1 MEPDSIA
8 RTSHLERLPPELIR
22 AILSQLNGLTAL
34 RCAILSCRLILNSF
48 TGSSSV
54 IATRVFLNEL
64 DSCDV
69 RPEAI
74 AALLASRLAEPTR
87 SSAHEFYK
95 AHLQKRNVEVG
106 IRLTLNEVADLS
118 RLHSAASRLVK
129 DFTEGRLQELVT
141 TMKDG
146 YTSQP
151 QFQPLE
157 LSTLERHRIMRTL
170 YILEIFFNV
179 FRQTSM
185 PDAVLGQCMN
195 DFLLNFA
202 PWEIE
207 QIACVQEFLFF
218 QVSPCF
224 NEMAAH
230 DVYWGEFQVEPARW
244 LGDPQLQS
252 LYFKGLVFLES
263 IAKAK
268 TYDQQHKL
276 LDHGQIPH
284 ARSRNFYRALKDFS
298 YEVCDEQ
305 ASVSNYESSRDYAL
319 KVKRPYFEDPDE
331 GPFSIWKWA
340 HESASLRRSVYQRGQ
355 AKLRKWGYVMWDRA
369 RLDTLPIFRDRW
381 QPPVFSPFG
390 RSLPDDPVGEVDER
404 WASSWRERSRI
415 YNEQGRGGW
424 DFDDKSKI
432 VWARGKDGPGKTHNT
447 PTSLNEAKRAILALK
462 RP

>member
-1 MEPDSIA
+1 MEPGSIA

-22 AILSQLNGLTAL
+22 AILSQLRGLTAL
-34 RCAILSCRLILNSF
+34 RCAILSCRFILNSF

-74 AALLASRLAEPTR
+74 AALLASRLAKPTR
-87 SSAHEFYK
+87 SSAREFYK
-95 AHLQKRNVEVG
+95 AHLQKRNVEIG

-118 RLHSAASRLVK
+118 RLHSAASRLAK
-129 DFTEGRLQELVT
+129 DFTEARLQELVA

-146 YTSQP
+146 HTSQP
-151 QFQPLE
+151 QSQSLE
-157 LSTLERHRIMRTL
+157 LSTLERHRIMR
-170 YILEIFFNV
+170 
-179 FRQTSM
+179 
-185 PDAVLGQCMN
+185 
-195 DFLLNFA
+195 
-202 PWEIE
+202 
-207 QIACVQEFLFF
+207 
-218 QVSPCF
+218 F
-224 NEMAAH
+224 NEIAAH
-230 DVYWGEFQVEPARW
+230 D
-244 LGDPQLQS
+244 S
-252 LYFKGLVFLES
+252 LYFKGLVSLES

-268 TYDQQHKL
+268 TYDRQHEL
-276 LDHGQIPH
+276 LDHGRIPH
-284 ARSRNFYRALKDFS
+284 ARSRNLYRALKDFS

-305 ASVSNYESSRDYAL
+305 APVSNYENSRDYAL
-319 KVKRPYFEDPDE
+319 KVKRPYFEDPGD
-331 GPFSIWKWA
+331 GPFSMWKWA

-404 WASSWRERSRI
+404 WVSSWRERSRI
-415 YNEQGRGGW
+415 YNEQGRGWW
-424 DFDDKSKI
+424 DFGDESKI
-432 VWARGKDGPGKTHNT
+432 VWARGKDDPGKTHNT
-447 PTSLNEAKRAILALK
+447 PTSLDEAKRAILALE

>member
-8 RTSHLERLPPELIR
+8 QASHLERLPLELIR
-22 AILSQLNGLTAL
+22 AILSQLSGLTTL

-48 TGSSSV
+48 TGSSSA

-74 AALLASRLAEPTR
+74 AALLASRLAKPTR

-129 DFTEGRLQELVT
+129 DFTEARLQEFVA

-146 YTSQP
+146 HTS
-151 QFQPLE
+151 QPLE

-170 YILEIFFNV
+170 YILEIYFNI

-185 PDAVLGQCMN
+185 PDVELGQCMN

-202 PWEIE
+202 HWEIE
-207 QIACVQEFLFF
+207 QIACVQDFLFL

-230 DVYWGEFQVEPARW
+230 DVCWGEFQVEPVRW

-252 LYFKGLVFLES
+252 LYFKGLVSLER

-268 TYDQQHKL
+268 TYDQQHVL
-276 LDHGQIPH
+276 LDHGRIPY
-284 ARSRNFYRALKDFS
+284 ARSRNLYRALKN
-298 YEVCDEQ
+298 YGYQVCDER
-305 ASVSNYESSRDYAL
+305 ASVSNYENWRDYAS
-319 KVKRPYFEDPDE
+319 KVKRPYFEDPDD
-331 GPFSIWKWA
+331 GPFRIWKWA

-355 AKLRKWGYVMWDRA
+355 AELRKWGYVMWDRA
-369 RLDTLPIFRDRW
+369 RLDTLPILRDTW

-404 WASSWRERSRI
+404 WVSSWRERSRI
-415 YNEQGRGGW
+415 YNEQGRGWW
-424 DFDDKSKI
+424 DFGNESKI

-447 PTSLNEAKRAILALK
+447 PTSLDEAKRAILALE